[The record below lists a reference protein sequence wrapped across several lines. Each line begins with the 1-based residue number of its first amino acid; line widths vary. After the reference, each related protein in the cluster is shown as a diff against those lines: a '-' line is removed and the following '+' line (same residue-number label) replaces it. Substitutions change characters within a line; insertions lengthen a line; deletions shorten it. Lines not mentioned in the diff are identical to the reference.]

1 MSARRYTLTPVP
13 ATPAATRNIMKKKS
27 ASSARGAG
35 ARWSPA
41 FVKRIRKTHNL
52 SQTAL
57 ALMTGVGL
65 NTVYLWEKGLTKP
78 RAAARARV
86 EQLAKADS
94 REVAARLR
102 KVGLT
107 EGMKKPG
114 RKPKSAKSAKSAAR
128 KAPKSASRK
137 KAARR
142 RK

>member
-1 MSARRYTLTPVP
+1 
-13 ATPAATRNIMKKKS
+13 MKKKS
-27 ASSARGAG
+27 ASSARGAA

-86 EQLAKADS
+86 EQLAKADT

-114 RKPKSAKSAKSAAR
+114 RKPKSASAKAAGR
-128 KAPKSASRK
+128 KAPKAAARK
-137 KAARR
+137 KSARR

>member
-1 MSARRYTLTPVP
+1 
-13 ATPAATRNIMKKKS
+13 MKKKS
-27 ASSARGAG
+27 ASSARGAA

-57 ALMTGVGL
+57 ALMVGVGL

-86 EQLAKADS
+86 EELAKADP
-94 REVAARLR
+94 RAVMARLR

-114 RKPKSAKSAKSAAR
+114 RKPKSAA
-128 KAPKSASRK
+128 
-137 KAARR
+137 
-142 RK
+142 